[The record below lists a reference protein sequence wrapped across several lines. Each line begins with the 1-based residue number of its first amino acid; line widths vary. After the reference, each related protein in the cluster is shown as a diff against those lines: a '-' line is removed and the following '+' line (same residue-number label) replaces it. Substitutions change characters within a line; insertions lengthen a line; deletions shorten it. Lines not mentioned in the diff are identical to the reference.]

1 MKREIF
7 DALREVSEEFGFD
20 NFRYGISTYRG
31 EVPHWV
37 GRPALE
43 MTRISDNYRFW
54 HLVIDDEV
62 QEGIARATITA
73 WRGLM
78 EEVARTETQP
88 Q

>member
-1 MKREIF
+1 MKKEIF

-43 MTRISDNYRFW
+43 MTRISDGYRFW
-54 HLVIDDEV
+54 HLVTDNEAPED
-62 QEGIARATITA
+62 IAKVTITA

-78 EEVARTETQP
+78 EEVVRTGVRP